1 MLRLPFL
8 LFLLLWGGAVLGRPG
23 RGCWGW
29 GRPTS
34 FQGLQGIGHADGK
47 LRSVLL
53 AAEVEAPDLAGVA
66 PLVEDGSGL
75 IVLDTSDDGTVDN
88 HLLVRLQLAANDSE
102 GVGSGVVVDL
112 DAAEGLGTSAS
123 REPSLVAVIVK
134 HHSSPAGTNDRL
146 VAHGCA
152 EGGRRAHGE
161 CSRGAPDWKCRGAG
175 LSPGSAQS
183 LSGSRPIESSFLG
196 RTWTGPGR
204 VLRRLLPPVL

>member
-1 MLRLPFL
+1 MFGLPFL
-8 LFLLLWGGAVLGRPG
+8 LFQLLWGGAILGRPG
-23 RGCWGW
+23 RGCWGR

-34 FQGLQGIGHADGK
+34 FQGLQGIGHADRK

-53 AAEVEAPDLAGVA
+53 AAEVEAPDLAGIT
-66 PLVEDGSGL
+66 PLVEYGSGL
-75 IVLDTSDDGTVDN
+75 IVLDTSNDGTVDN
-88 HLLVRLQLAANDSE
+88 HLLVRLQLAANNSE
-102 GVGSGVVVDL
+102 GVSGGVVVDL
-112 DAAEGLGTSAS
+112 DAAEGLGTGAS
-123 REPSLVAVIVK
+123 RKPSFVAVIVK

-175 LSPGSAQS
+175 LAPGSAQS